1 MSYCGEAVLCGLAVE
16 EKTTDCGA
24 RRGCEHVWL
33 EALKLFLN
41 TSAKYTLFFLMREGE
56 KISLSLAI
64 SIFAV

>member
-1 MSYCGEAVLCGLAVE
+1 MLCGLALE

-41 TSAKYTLFFLMREGE
+41 TSAKYTLFFLIREGE